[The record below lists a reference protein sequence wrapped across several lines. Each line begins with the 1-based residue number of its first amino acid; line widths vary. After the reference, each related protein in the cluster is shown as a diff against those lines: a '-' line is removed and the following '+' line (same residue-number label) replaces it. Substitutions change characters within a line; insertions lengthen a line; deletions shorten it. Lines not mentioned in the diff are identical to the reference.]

1 MSRIYINDGWLFT
14 PDFKE
19 EYLYGELSGNAERV
33 RLPHTVKTLPYNY
46 FSEEEYQL
54 LSTYGKIISAPA
66 EWADKR
72 IILTFEGAA
81 HFAEVFLNGKRIAEH
96 RSGYTAFSVELTEHL
111 NIGKDNLLI
120 VRLDSR
126 ESLNQ
131 PPFGK
136 VIDYMTFGGLYREA
150 YLEVKESLYI
160 SDVFVKPE
168 ITGKIAS
175 EVSID
180 GRIPEGLLI
189 QQTAT
194 FEDDTTLIVK
204 KGVYSNSVSLHGFVK
219 NVKLWTLTSPRLYSV
234 VTEIFLDDRLI
245 DSHTVRVGF
254 RSAQFKED
262 GFYLNGRKINIRGL
276 NRHQSYPYVGYA
288 MPKSMQELDADILK
302 NELGL
307 NAVRTSHYPQ
317 SQYFIDRCDEIGLLV
332 FTEIPGWQHI
342 GVGEWRVQA
351 VNNVEEMIVQYR
363 NHPSI
368 ILWGVR
374 VNESP
379 DDDELYAR
387 TNELAHRL
395 DPTRQTGGVRC
406 IKKSS
411 FLEDVYTYND
421 FIHCGTNEGCE
432 PKSKITPDMS
442 KPYLVTENNGHMFP
456 TKSFDTEEH
465 RLSHALRHAK
475 VLDAVASHDDISGSF
490 AWCMFDYNTHKDFGS
505 GDRICYHGVLD
516 MFRNH
521 KLAAAVYAAQQDEVD
536 VLEVSSS
543 MDIGEHPAS
552 VKGEV
557 WVFTNADSVRMYKND
572 VFIKE
577 YSSHNDRFP
586 SLEHSPILIDDYVGD
601 LLEKDEGFTEK
612 KAKAVAELLN
622 YMALHGGYT
631 NPPAELKS
639 MFSKCVLLHGMN
651 EKKIRDLYGKYIGD
665 WGDVSTVYRFEAIK
679 NGKVVK
685 SVIKQTMSRMSLET
699 LPSSAVLCEG
709 SSYDVAEVRVRAVDE
724 NGNLLSFCCEPL
736 TVNVEGP
743 LEIIGPS
750 TTALRGGMGGFY
762 VKTIGQ
768 RGRAVVTVSTPACE
782 AVKLEFRIK

>member
-1 MSRIYINDGWLFT
+1 MSRIYINDDWLFT

-19 EYLYGELSGNAERV
+19 GYLRGEVDTTMERV
-33 RLPHTVKTLPYNY
+33 RLPHTVRTLPYNY
-46 FSEEEYQL
+46 FSEEEYQTI
-54 LSTYGKIISAPA
+54 STYARVITAPK
-66 EWADKR
+66 EWKDKR
-72 IILTFEGAA
+72 VILTLEGAA
-81 HFAEVFLNGKRIAEH
+81 HFAEVFLNGKRIGEH
-96 RSGYTAFSVELTEHL
+96 RSGYTAFSIELTEHL
-111 NIGKDNLLI
+111 DIGEDNLLV
-120 VRLDSR
+120 VRLDSH

-131 PPFGK
+131 PPFGN
-136 VIDYMTFGGLYREA
+136 VIDYMTYGGLYREA
-150 YLEVKESLYI
+150 YLEVKESVYI

-175 EVSID
+175 EVKLS
-180 GRIPEGLLI
+180 GPIPEGLVI

-194 FEDDTTLIVK
+194 FEDETTLVVK

-219 NVKLWTLTSPRLYSV
+219 NVKLWTLTSPRLYDV
-234 VTEIFLDDRLI
+234 VTEIYLDEKLI
-245 DSHTVRVGF
+245 DSHKVRAGF
-254 RSAQFKED
+254 RSVQFKED
-262 GFYLNGRKINIRGL
+262 GFYLNGRKTKLRGL

-288 MPKSMQELDADILK
+288 MPRSMQELDADILK

-342 GVGEWRVQA
+342 GVGEWRVQT

-379 DDDELYAR
+379 DDDELYQR
-387 TNELAHRL
+387 TNDLAHKL

-411 FLEDVYTYND
+411 LLEDVYTYND
-421 FIHCGTNEGCE
+421 FIHCGNNEGCE

-465 RLSHALRHAK
+465 RLSHALRHAR
-475 VLDAVASHDDISGSF
+475 VLDSVASHDDISGSF

-521 KLAAAVYAAQQDEVD
+521 KLAAAVYAAQQDD
-536 VLEVSSS
+536 TTVLEVSSS

-572 VFIKE
+572 DFIKE
-577 YSSHNDRFP
+577 YPSHNEHFP
-586 SLEHSPILIDDYVGD
+586 NLEHSPILIDDYVGD
-601 LLEKDEGFTEK
+601 LLEKNEGFTQK
-612 KAKAVAELLN
+612 KANAVTDLLN

-631 NPPAELKS
+631 NPPAELKA
-639 MFSKCVLLHGMN
+639 MFSRCVMLHGMN

-665 WGDVSTVYRFEAIK
+665 WGGVSTVYRFDAIK
-679 NGKVVK
+679 SGKVVK
-685 SVIKQTMSRMSLET
+685 TVIKRTMNKMSLEVI
-699 LPSSAVLCEG
+699 PSSNTLCETTT
-709 SSYDVAEVRVRAVDE
+709 YDVAEVRIRAIDE
-724 NGNLLSFCCEPL
+724 NGNLLPFCCEPIS
-736 TVNVEGP
+736 VAIDGP
-743 LEIIGPS
+743 LDIIGPNM
-750 TTALRGGMGGFY
+750 TALRGGMGGFY
-762 VKTIGQ
+762 VKTIGK
-768 RGRAVVTVSTPACE
+768 RGRAVVTVSTPSCE
-782 AVKLEFRIK
+782 PIKLEFRIK